1 MTSITIPERLTRPIY
16 SFSEADHLAGAS
28 RGTARRWIRGY
39 NYLRDGKRIERPPV
53 TLRKSDDTPAASFF
67 DLLEVVVIGRMK
79 SVGLSL
85 NDVREVVKNCQEI
98 FGYVRPLVQAR
109 FKSDGRDIFV
119 EQGDRLIE
127 VGRRKRMMAWNDVL
141 EPFLEEL
148 HYTGD
153 WADRWFPLGKGN
165 PIVIDPE
172 YAFGLPVID
181 GSGVRTE
188 IVIER
193 VRAGD
198 LPEDIAADFNLTPIE
213 VFRAI
218 QYESTR
224 AA

>member
-1 MTSITIPERLTRPIY
+1 MTSATIPARLVRPIY

-28 RGTARRWIRGY
+28 RGTTRRWIKGY
-39 NYLRDGKRIERPPV
+39 SYVRNGQRVERPPV
-53 TLRKSDDTPAASFF
+53 TPRLEDVPVASFF
-67 DLLEVVVIGRMK
+67 DLLEVVVIARMK
-79 SVGLSL
+79 RIGLSL
-85 NDVREVVKNCQEI
+85 GDVRDVVTNCQEL
-98 FGYVRPLVQAR
+98 FGYVRPLVQTR
-109 FKSDGRDIFV
+109 FKSDGREVFV
-119 EQGDRLIE
+119 EHGERLIE
-127 VGRRKRMMAWNDVL
+127 VGRRKRMVAWSDVL
-141 EPFLEEL
+141 GPFLEEL

-153 WADRWFPLGKGN
+153 WADRWFPLGKDSA
-165 PIVIDPE
+165 IVIDPE

-181 GSGVRTE
+181 GTGVRTE

-198 LPEDIAADFNLTPIE
+198 LPEEIATDFNLKPIE